1 MKETRPSNEIRE
13 DKDEVELLCKL
24 VFINMLQVMWS
35 DIWCHSGILHLA
47 LGGHGGHG
55 HQADRNTKRVWGRWG
70 PLLPAHPP
78 IIISLVSPLL
88 VDPALAL
95 QHVAVSLLNCSLGG
109 HNHTEALLYV
119 SVLLQRWA
127 RLSCVTDAIRSLSQ
141 ATIRNHKRAERCYKT
156 FHSPQDFPP
165 SQSTLGLDC

>member
-1 MKETRPSNEIRE
+1 MKETRPPNESRE
-13 DKDEVELLCKL
+13 DKDEVETSFHRFVPPAIEMKL
-24 VFINMLQVMWS
+24 WKEIDLKRGIYLFSFFCFCCCYNIQHEVSGTPRLMCYKSSDLIFDVMAPAS
-35 DIWCHSGILHLA
+35 CILHLA
-47 LGGHGGHG
+47 LGGHVGHGGHG

-109 HNHTEALLYV
+109 HNHTEALLCV
-119 SVLLQRWA
+119 SVLL
-127 RLSCVTDAIRSLSQ
+127 
-141 ATIRNHKRAERCYKT
+141 
-156 FHSPQDFPP
+156 
-165 SQSTLGLDC
+165 